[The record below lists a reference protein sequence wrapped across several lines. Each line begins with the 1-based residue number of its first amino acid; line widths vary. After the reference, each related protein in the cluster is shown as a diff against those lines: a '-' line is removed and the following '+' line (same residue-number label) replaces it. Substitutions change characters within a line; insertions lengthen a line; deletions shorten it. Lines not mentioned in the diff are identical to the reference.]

1 MKLPAFVALHETM
14 AVPDPAMLLGL
25 IDPQVRPDGIAS
37 VRDTVP
43 ENPLSAETVTV
54 DVAD

>member
-1 MKLPAFVALHETM
+1 LAAFVALHETV
-14 AVPDPAMLLGL
+14 AVPDPDMLLGL
-25 IDPQVRPDGIAS
+25 IDPQVSPDGIVS